1 MASRRRTSQQIL
13 AELKAEDDGL
23 FTRPIGIWSLEK
35 LATLLL
41 YFGAFSNACRSAGGG
56 YYVDGLSGPGVCR
69 IKGAKQPPY
78 RVWGSPLLALRTRP
92 EFLRCIL
99 LDKNART
106 VEVLRAR
113 VAAYGERAGVYVGD
127 VNLELARLIQEQVPR
142 RAPCFCLFDPQGTEL
157 SWATISSVALTP
169 GRTRKPELLILFP
182 LRMGLLRL
190 LTTKTRI
197 TPERRERLDSTFPS
211 REWWTTYVARL
222 EGEIDPARAKSSYL
236 DLYCGGIK
244 ALGYRW
250 VRSKPIKAPL
260 GPAMGRQEMYDLVF
274 ATDHPTG
281 DKIMQDV
288 FQRPY
293 ALDFPVS
300 EQPPLFEQ

>member
-1 MASRRRTSQQIL
+1 LASRRKTSQQIL
-13 AELKAEDDGL
+13 AELEAEDDGL
-23 FTRPIGIWSLEK
+23 PTRPIGIWSLEK

-41 YFGAFSNACRSAGGG
+41 YFRAFSNACRSAGGG

-78 RVWGSPLLALRTRP
+78 RVWGSPLLALRARP
-92 EFLRCIL
+92 EFVRCIL
-99 LDKNART
+99 LDKNVRT
-106 VEVLRAR
+106 AEILRAR
-113 VAAYGERAGVYVGD
+113 VAAYGDRASVHEGD
-127 VNLELARLIQEQVPR
+127 VNLELARLVREQVPP
-142 RAPCFCLFDPQGTEL
+142 RAPCFCLLDPQGTEL
-157 SWATISSVALTP
+157 SWATVSSVALTP

-190 LTTKTRI
+190 LTTKR
-197 TPERRERLDSTFPS
+197 PVSPKRRERLDSTFPS
-211 REWWTTYVARL
+211 REWWSTYVARL
-222 EGEIDPARAKSSYL
+222 KGRISPARAKSRYL
-236 DLYCGGIK
+236 DLYCAGIK

-260 GPAMGRQEMYDLVF
+260 GPGMGRQEMYNLIF
-274 ATDHPTG
+274 ATDHG
-281 DKIMQDV
+281 AGEKIMQDV

-293 ALDFPVS
+293 VLDFPVS

>member
-1 MASRRRTSQQIL
+1 LVSRRKTSHQIL
-13 AELKAEDDGL
+13 AELEAEDDGL
-23 FTRPIGIWSLEK
+23 FTRPIGTWSLEK

-41 YFGAFSNACRSAGGG
+41 YFAAFSNACRSAGG

-106 VEVLRAR
+106 AEVLRAR
-113 VAAYGERAGVYVGD
+113 VAAYSDRASVYEGD
-127 VNLELARLIQEQVPR
+127 VNLELARLIQEQVPP
-142 RAPCFCLFDPQGTEL
+142 RAPCFCLLDPQCTEL
-157 SWATISSVALTP
+157 SWAAVSSVALTP
-169 GRTRKPELLILFP
+169 DRTRKPELLILFP

-190 LTTKTRI
+190 LTTKRPI
-197 TPERRERLDSTFPS
+197 SPGRRERLDSTFPS
-211 REWWTTYVARL
+211 REWWTIYVARL
-222 EGEIDPARAKSSYL
+222 EGKISPACANSRYL

-250 VRSKPIKAPL
+250 VRSKPIKAQL
-260 GPAMGRQEMYDLVF
+260 GPGMRREMYHLVF
-274 ATDHPTG
+274 ATDHPAG

-293 ALDFPVS
+293 VLDFPVS
-300 EQPPLFEQ
+300 GQPPLFEQ

>member
-1 MASRRRTSQQIL
+1 MASRRKTSQQIL
-13 AELKAEDDGL
+13 AELEAEDDGL
-23 FTRPIGIWSLEK
+23 FTRPIGTWSLEK

-69 IKGAKQPPY
+69 IKGARQPPY

-92 EFLRCIL
+92 EFLRCVL

-113 VAAYGERAGVYVGD
+113 VAGYGDRARVYEGD
-127 VNLELARLIQEQVPR
+127 VNLELARLIQEQVPP
-142 RAPCFCLFDPQGTEL
+142 RAPCFCLLDPQCTEL
-157 SWATISSVALTP
+157 SWAAVSSVALTP

-182 LRMGLLRL
+182 LKMGLLRL
-190 LTTKTRI
+190 LTTKRPI
-197 TPERRERLDSTFPS
+197 SPERRERLDSTFPS
-211 REWWTTYVARL
+211 REWWTIYVDRL
-222 EGEIDPARAKSSYL
+222 EGKISPARGRSRYL

-260 GPAMGRQEMYDLVF
+260 GPGMQRKEMYHLVF
-274 ATDHPTG
+274 ATDHPAG

-300 EQPPLFEQ
+300 GQPPLFEE